1 MHFRL
6 AKKDDFSRRLD
17 GGRVIYLMGRRGH
30 MHKVGIGSGGTADV
44 LVLSFCSFMPSP
56 IDCPLSSSSLCLL
69 VCEQPWSGRK
79 ASLGRI
85 FVFDPSLFVLATS
98 GRGERQTFSVPISVF
113 PSGRT
118 EYQSE
123 AAPNS
128 QELRFDLVVRHTI
141 PWERRKNGFV
151 M

>member
-1 MHFRL
+1 MSVPSFSCHAVYAFTHRL
-6 AKKDDFSRRLD
+6 SLVLIPAALAC
-17 GGRVIYLMGRRGH
+17 LQAE
-30 MHKVGIGSGGTADV
+30 ADV
-44 LVLSFCSFMPSP
+44 A
-56 IDCPLSSSSLCLL
+56 
-69 VCEQPWSGRK
+69 EGRK

-98 GRGERQTFSVPISVF
+98 GRGERETFSVPISTCLLSVF
-113 PSGRT
+113 SSGRT

-123 AAPNS
+123 AAPNN
-128 QELRFDLVVRHTI
+128 QGLRHNLVFRHAI